1 MCHESAGKMVSQVT
15 TRCGCTCGCP
25 VMLLV
30 AEELGDLEDHR
41 KILWDQLEVIDKKIH
56 ALRSAK
62 EP

>member
-1 MCHESAGKMVSQVT
+1 MCHESAGKNVLQAT
-15 TRCGCTCGCP
+15 PRCGCACGCP
-25 VMLLV
+25 VISPV
-30 AEELGDLEDHR
+30 AEELPGLEAHR